1 MTPTP
6 LESARDRLQLAL
18 LAGEDTAPHRAAI
31 AQLEADAARRKV
43 EDSAQSAEIEA
54 ERRRA
59 LAARTYEIVAEAQSA
74 IDVVIAQLPKIPE
87 LEMLND
93 QP

>member
-6 LESARDRLQLAL
+6 LESARDRLKGAL

-31 AQLEADAARRKV
+31 AQLEADAARRNAEESV
-43 EDSAQSAEIEA
+43 QRAEIEA

-59 LAARTYEIVAEAQSA
+59 LAARTDEIVAEAQSA
-74 IDVVIAQLPKIPE
+74 VDGVIAQLPKIPE
-87 LEMLND
+87 LEILND